1 MSTDPENPHSQTQVN
16 YQNSTL
22 YRPVS
27 GLFQVLDN
35 SIHMSL
41 QILSD
46 MASRLMLGHAVCH
59 YIIFFATLIFH
70 NYEGFSQHTAGHKLS
85 RPRGIG

>member
-1 MSTDPENPHSQTQVN
+1 MSTDPENPWPHSQTQVN
-16 YQNSTL
+16 YQNSTP

-27 GLFQVLDN
+27 GLFQVLDG

-41 QILSD
+41 RILSG

-59 YIIFFATLIFH
+59 YIHFLC
-70 NYEGFSQHTAGHKLS
+70 YLSFS
-85 RPRGIG
+85 